1 MNRLTVHTAV
11 PYEVFV
17 GGGAIGELGP
27 RFQALFPGARAFV
40 AADENALALHGT
52 AVLASLRGAG
62 VTAFS
67 YALPAGEA
75 HKNHETLLKLYAA
88 MAERALTRLDA
99 LVALGGGVTGDVAG
113 FAAATYMRGIPCAM
127 VPTTLLSMADSS
139 IGGKTAVNLP
149 YGKNLVGAFS
159 QPRLVLCD
167 TDFIK
172 TLPPREYR
180 AGFAEVIKCAAI
192 ADEEAF
198 SRLERG
204 DMSDDEAVFMALTV
218 KRALVESDER
228 DMGQRR
234 LLNFGHTVGHAVEN
248 AAGYALLHGEAVAI
262 GMAAMAK
269 IGERL
274 GVTEGGTAQRLSA
287 LLQKYG
293 LPVEYGGDRQRVYES
308 LAYDKKTEGAEVDAV
323 LLQKIG
329 KAVRRRLPRKE
340 IVL

>member
-11 PYEVFV
+11 PYEVLI

-27 RFQALFPGARAFV
+27 RFKALFPDARAFV

-52 AVLASLRGAG
+52 AVLNSLRGAG
-62 VTAFS
+62 VTALS

-75 HKNHETLLKLYAA
+75 RKNHETLIMLYGA
-88 MAERALTRLDA
+88 MAEQTLTRTDA
-99 LVALGGGVTGDVAG
+99 VVALGGGVAGDVAG

-167 TDFIK
+167 TDFLK

-180 AGFAEVIKCAAI
+180 AGLAEVIKCAAI
-192 ADEEAF
+192 ADGEAF
-198 SRLERG
+198 LRLERG
-204 DMSDDEAVFMALTV
+204 ELNDDESVFMALTV

-234 LLNFGHTVGHAVEN
+234 LLNFGHTIGHAVET

-262 GMAAMAK
+262 GMVAMAK

-274 GVTEGGTAQRLSA
+274 GVTESGTAQRLSA

-293 LPVEYGGDRQRVYES
+293 LPVAYGGDRQKVYES

-329 KAVRRRLPRKE
+329 EAVRKRLPRKE